1 MDDNFR
7 PERIARIDSL
17 TFCAIYFNI
26 IFFIVLF
33 LYELHVTIYIFLFD
47 DKL

>member
-1 MDDNFR
+1 MDDNF

-26 IFFIVLF
+26 VFFYCSILV
-33 LYELHVTIYIFLFD
+33 
-47 DKL
+47 